1 MKTAL
6 DCYSRG
12 KQKESSA
19 DEYMVSSYYSRERFI
34 CPECGEF
41 VHLRR
46 SKYSNYFAHY
56 KRLDTS
62 AECDRRVD
70 GVPTDSIYEKIGLP
84 IYIRHGV
91 EKGTYELYL
100 GFKALPKSIMDEA
113 ENNKIKLTIDRKGQ
127 YSVNRERFSTENT
140 VLIPIHHIPH
150 SEKKYNIMYSP
161 TDKARHVIKH
171 WSDYADGFS
180 NNGSLFTIS
189 DQGGRKIRH
198 GDSISTDVDYYW
210 VKRDKYIPSSYQG
223 IQMEEQGRLILE
235 NFRWYVFK
243 VCFSS
248 NISDRGFERLAT
260 YLRETLHL
268 YLLEKEPKYVPIWPP
283 LIKQEDEYLV
293 ESDKRKIY
301 GCIMSGNDEPK
312 TYIYQGV
319 NSVPTEVMQKG
330 KLLRLSVD
338 SSDFLVNID
347 RKYISGGTKFSR
359 SAYDLESAE
368 PLMNVISNLND
379 FRIENQ
385 IIELNDIP
393 EKINGIDNK
402 MLVVINAA
410 GGIQVIDNQKMAFD
424 LSDLRLGDTIYI
436 LSATYL
442 KSIIRIIKDEVI
454 GSSLDEECVIQ
465 KMELC
470 RYSNKVFLPNRLK
483 AKIIKVSWEN
493 KKIQVYM
500 DECLRSNKIP
510 MPMIRLLEGMLNEN
524 V

>member
-19 DEYMVSSYYSRERFI
+19 DEYIVNVHYPRERFV

-46 SKYSNYFAHY
+46 IKDSNYFAHN
-56 KRLDTS
+56 KKLETS
-62 AECDRRVD
+62 AECGRRVE
-70 GVPTDSIYEKIGLP
+70 GGQTDSIYEKIGLP
-84 IYIRHGV
+84 IYIRHGM

-140 VLIPIHHIPH
+140 VLIPIHHIPCNG
-150 SEKKYNIMYSP
+150 KKYSITYSS
-161 TDKARHVIKH
+161 TDKARYVIKH

-180 NNGSLFTIS
+180 YNGSLFTIS

-223 IQMEEQGRLILE
+223 IQMEEQGRLIIE
-235 NFRWYVFK
+235 NSRWYVFK

-248 NISDRGFERLAT
+248 NISDKAFEKLAT
-260 YLRETLHL
+260 YLRETLQL

-293 ESDKRKIY
+293 EFDKKKIY
-301 GCIMSGNDEPK
+301 GCVMSGNDEPK

-330 KLLRLSVD
+330 KLLRLNVD

-347 RKYISGGTKFSR
+347 RKYISGGTKFVR
-359 SAYDLESAE
+359 SEYDLKSAE

-379 FRIENQ
+379 FKIENQ

-410 GGIQVIDNQKMAFD
+410 GGIQAIDNQKMAFD
-424 LSDLRLGDTIYI
+424 LSELRLGDTIYI

-442 KSIIRIIKDEVI
+442 KSIIRIIKEKVV
-454 GSSLDEECVIQ
+454 GSLLDEDCVAQ
-465 KMELC
+465 KLELFKS
-470 RYSNKVFLPNRLK
+470 SNKVFMPSRLK
-483 AKIIKVSWEN
+483 AKLVKISWEN
-493 KKIQVYM
+493 RKIQAYM
-500 DECLRSNKIP
+500 EECISSNKIP
-510 MPMIRLLEGMLNEN
+510 MSMIRLLEGILNEN
-524 V
+524 D